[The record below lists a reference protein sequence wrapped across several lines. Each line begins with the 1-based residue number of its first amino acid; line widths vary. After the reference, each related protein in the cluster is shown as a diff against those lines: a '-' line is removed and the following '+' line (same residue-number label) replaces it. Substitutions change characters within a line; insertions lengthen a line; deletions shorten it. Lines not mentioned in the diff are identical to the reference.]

1 MIMMICTI
9 HLWLWSYFMVI
20 LGMVHY
26 CLYYMN
32 TLRKFKGG
40 NYYDLSSHKPP
51 FIGYLRQEKS
61 LPMWWMRLVS
71 VTDGCEL
78 DYSHPVNMQESSK
91 NGALAMKMVVEAVEA
106 MLIYSAS
113 SNKFVV
119 HPSIYGKPTAQGLRK
134 NGESRHGKPRFF
146 WPRHAKT
153 EIPINHGIN
162 RLTNGFVP

>member
-1 MIMMICTI
+1 MICTI

-20 LGMVHY
+20 LGLVHY

-51 FIGYLRQEKS
+51 FIGYLRKEKS

-78 DYSHPVNMQESSK
+78 DYNHPVNMQESSK
-91 NGALAMKMVVEAVEA
+91 NGALAMKMVVEA
-106 MLIYSAS
+106 MLIYGAS

-119 HPSIYGKPTAQGLRK
+119 HPSIHKTIWKTQGLQGLRQAW
-134 NGESRHGKPRFF
+134 ESHGKSCFFTRPRL
-146 WPRHAKT
+146 RS
-153 EIPINHGIN
+153 
-162 RLTNGFVP
+162 R